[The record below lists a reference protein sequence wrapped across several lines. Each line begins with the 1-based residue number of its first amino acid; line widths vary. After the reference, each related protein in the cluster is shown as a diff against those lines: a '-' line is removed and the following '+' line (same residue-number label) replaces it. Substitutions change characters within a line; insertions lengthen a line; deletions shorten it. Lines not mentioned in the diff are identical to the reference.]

1 MKCFICTLGFVSFNS
16 YCKNSFTFKYDLSSD
31 DPKRKV
37 EFIVRDI
44 EDNTLENAK
53 ITIKK
58 GDTVLEENKMT
69 NADGKYKMSA
79 DVNLGDEL
87 TIDFV
92 LDPDHAKT
100 TTTFK
105 VGEPEDNTQDK
116 DDLASKTF
124 TKYLLLKKSSVRF

>member
-1 MKCFICTLGFVSFNS
+1 MKCFICTLGFVSFNN
-16 YCKNSFTFKYDLSSD
+16 YCKNIFTFKNNFSPD

-58 GDTVLEENKMT
+58 GDTVLEDNKMT

-79 DVNLGDEL
+79 DVNLG
-87 TIDFV
+87 II
-92 LDPDHAKT
+92 
-100 TTTFK
+100 
-105 VGEPEDNTQDK
+105 
-116 DDLASKTF
+116 
-124 TKYLLLKKSSVRF
+124 

>member
-1 MKCFICTLGFVSFNS
+1 MTALLLAGLK
-16 YCKNSFTFKYDLSSD
+16 
-31 DPKRKV
+31 P
-37 EFIVRDI
+37 
-44 EDNTLENAK
+44 
-53 ITIKK
+53 TIPI
-58 GDTVLEENKMT
+58 
-69 NADGKYKMSA
+69 
-79 DVNLGDEL
+79 GDEL

-124 TKYLLLKKSSVRF
+124 TKYLLLKKTSVSHI

>member
-58 GDTVLEENKMT
+58 GDTVLEENKVT

-79 DVNLGDEL
+79 DVNLGNIREL
-87 TIDFV
+87 YFQVD
-92 LDPDHAKT
+92 
-100 TTTFK
+100 
-105 VGEPEDNTQDK
+105 
-116 DDLASKTF
+116 
-124 TKYLLLKKSSVRF
+124 